1 MLELYNAGGLRMTTG
16 GLPLRSTWIIQW
28 WWFKNDNGRTALY
41 ALLGLFNAG
50 GLRMTTGGLPFT
62 LYLDYTM
69 LLA

>member
-1 MLELYNAGGLRMTTG
+1 M
-16 GLPLRSTWIIQW
+16 QC

-41 ALLGLFNAG
+41 AVLGLYNGG

-69 LLA
+69 VVV